1 MKLVGEIF
9 FGASIPVV
17 SMLPYEMSLREMSFC
32 GVSDTSD
39 TSTTADSFDASKTS
53 PSVTLLS
60 SYFERKKSFFL
71 GKSFLRFFCRI
82 GAVVRNFVFLCFK
95 T

>member
-9 FGASIPVV
+9 RGASIPVV
-17 SMLPYEMSLREMSFC
+17 SMLPYEMSLREMIFC

>member
-32 GVSDTSD
+32 GVSDKSD
-39 TSTTADSFDASKTS
+39 TSTTAAFDASKTS

-71 GKSFLRFFCRI
+71 GKSFLRFFCRTRPWPAF
-82 GAVVRNFVFLCFK
+82 GRRA
-95 T
+95 